1 VKTLAAELHL
11 GAVYPGRRHRMLRNV
26 VAALAL
32 LATAAPVLAKESVA
46 ATVQRVEITVTDK
59 GFQPERIVVKKGDPL
74 ELVVTRKTD
83 DTCAKK
89 ITIPDLK
96 VKAALPLNEAVT
108 LRFTPAKAGEL
119 KYVCGMDMVT
129 GVLVVE

>member
-1 VKTLAAELHL
+1 
-11 GAVYPGRRHRMLRNV
+11 MLRNLL
-26 VAALAL
+26 VAAAL
-32 LATAAPVLAKESVA
+32 LASAAPVPVKESVA

-59 GFQPERIVVKKGDPL
+59 GFQPQRIVVKKGDPL

>member
-1 VKTLAAELHL
+1 
-11 GAVYPGRRHRMLRNV
+11 MLRNL
-26 VAALAL
+26 VAAAAL
-32 LATAAPVLAKESVA
+32 LATAAPALAKEGVA
-46 ATVQRVEITVTDK
+46 ATVHRVEITVTDK
-59 GFQPERIVVKKGDPL
+59 GFEPDRIAVKKGDPL

-89 ITIPDLK
+89 IVIPDLK

-108 LRFTPAKAGEL
+108 LRLTPAKAGEL

-129 GVLVVE
+129 GVLVVQ

>member
-1 VKTLAAELHL
+1 
-11 GAVYPGRRHRMLRNV
+11 MLRNL
-26 VAALAL
+26 VAAVVL
-32 LATAAPVLAKESVA
+32 LASAAPVLAKESAA
-46 ATVQRVEITVTDK
+46 ATVHRVAITVTDK

-89 ITIPDLK
+89 IMIPDLK
-96 VKAALPLNEAVT
+96 VKVALPLNEAVT
-108 LRFTPAKAGEL
+108 LRLTPTKAGEL

-129 GVLVVE
+129 GMLVVE